1 MLDVHAPHETIRGWK
16 SFFIHIATITIGL
29 LIAIGLEQTVVHIHH
44 LRQLDESRRE
54 LKTEAGQN
62 RRQLDTN
69 RAAMQQLSAQ
79 LDENMATLRAAQA
92 SHAAVGRNLKYEPRY
107 AWPLDGS
114 WQVARQNGSL
124 GLMPHEEIRHYTYVY
139 EGIAVLMVEMTE
151 LAVKM
156 RVANAI
162 FERAPDGK
170 FTPRD
175 LEELISATSELQA
188 RAALVLEILH
198 YEDYG
203 LKAAGS

>member
-29 LIAIGLEQTVVHIHH
+29 LIAIGLEQTVVHIHRLH
-44 LRQLDESRRE
+44 QLAEVRRE
-54 LKTEAGQN
+54 LTIEVAQN

-69 RAAMQQLSAQ
+69 RAAMQQLTAQ
-79 LDENMATLRAAQA
+79 LDENMAALRAAQA
-92 SHAAVGRNLKYEPRY
+92 THAAVGRRLEYEPKY
-107 AWPLDGS
+107 AWPLDGA
-114 WQVARQNGSL
+114 WQVAKQNGSL
-124 GLMPHEEIRHYTYVY
+124 GLMPHEQIRKYTYVY

-162 FERAPDGK
+162 FRRAPDGK

-175 LEELISATSELQA
+175 LEELVSATSELQA

-198 YEDYG
+198 YEDIG
-203 LKAAGS
+203 LKAAEG

>member
-1 MLDVHAPHETIRGWK
+1 
-16 SFFIHIATITIGL
+16 
-29 LIAIGLEQTVVHIHH
+29 
-44 LRQLDESRRE
+44 
-54 LKTEAGQN
+54 
-62 RRQLDTN
+62 
-69 RAAMQQLSAQ
+69 
-79 LDENMATLRAAQA
+79 
-92 SHAAVGRNLKYEPRY
+92 
-107 AWPLDGS
+107 
-114 WQVARQNGSL
+114 
-124 GLMPHEEIRHYTYVY
+124 
-139 EGIAVLMVEMTE
+139 MVEMTE